1 MRKRSRSDVRSE
13 RRRQCALARYRVV
26 HALEGWAADDSGSA
40 SIEYLMV
47 TLACG
52 LLVAIGL
59 IATIGPPLVSMWSH
73 RRACLYDGVCLS
85 PASAPGNSGNPR

>member
-1 MRKRSRSDVRSE
+1 M
-13 RRRQCALARYRVV
+13 RRRSTSDDGHARPRRRWPARRARMAQAVKS
-26 HALEGWAADDSGSA
+26 WAADESGSA

-59 IATIGPPLVSMWSH
+59 IATIGPSLVSMWSE
-73 RRACLYDGVCLS
+73 RRACLYDAVCLS
-85 PASAPGNSGNPR
+85 PPRR

>member
-1 MRKRSRSDVRSE
+1 MRRRATSDDGSE
-13 RRRQCALARYRVV
+13 RSWQRALARRARCAVARAV
-26 HALEGWAADDSGSA
+26 KGWAADDSGSA

-59 IATIGPPLVSMWSH
+59 IATIGPSLVTMWSD
-73 RRACLYDGVCLS
+73 RRACLYDAVCLS
-85 PASAPGNSGNPR
+85 PLRR

>member
-1 MRKRSRSDVRSE
+1 M
-13 RRRQCALARYRVV
+13 RRRTTSDDDSGHPRQRGPARRERSGVARAV
-26 HALEGWAADDSGSA
+26 EGWAADESGSA

-59 IATIGPPLVSMWSH
+59 IATIGPSLVTMWSV
-73 RRACLYDGVCLS
+73 RRACLYDSVCLS
-85 PASAPGNSGNPR
+85 PLRR

>member
-1 MRKRSRSDVRSE
+1 MRRQSTSDDE
-13 RRRQCALARYRVV
+13 RRRRALARHARDGVV
-26 HALEGWAADDSGSA
+26 HAVKGWATDDSGSA

-59 IATIGPPLVSMWSH
+59 IATIGPSLVSMWSD
-73 RRACLYDGVCLS
+73 RRACLYDAACLS
-85 PASAPGNSGNPR
+85 QLPLGSSGNPR